1 MKRQYVIPEKWL
13 PVQKLNKLSKTF
25 SNKSLIKLRVIV
37 LSCSGHIYFIILFPS
52 VFFILGRGEGGS
64 RHLFQMRVIMN
75 ITN

>member
-52 VFFILGRGEGGS
+52 VFLFWEGGRGAPDTCFRCE
-64 RHLFQMRVIMN
+64 
-75 ITN
+75 